1 MEVTKKKPPLFKF
14 SPFSQKQLQVL
25 TWWID
30 DKSPYKD
37 MDGII
42 CDGSVRAGKTVVM
55 SLSYVMFVMHTFN
68 KESAGMAG
76 KTIGSFRRNVLKPLQ
91 KMLLSRGYAVSERR
105 TENMFIVSKD
115 GKENYFYYFG
125 GKDES
130 SQDLVQGITL
140 CSFFFDEVALM
151 PQSFVDQAVARCSVE
166 GSKLFFN
173 CNPAGPHHWFK
184 VEYLD
189 KKEQKNLFQIHFLM
203 EDNPSLSKGI
213 IERYKRM
220 YSGIFYQRF
229 ILGLW
234 VLSQGIIYDMFEKER
249 HIVKTVERNYEKYYV
264 AIDYGTQNPTTFG
277 LWGLFEGIWY
287 KVKEYHYD
295 GRKKGKQKADK
306 QYADDLLKFID
317 GLHVSDIIV
326 DPSAASFIQ
335 ELRSRGLSVR
345 KAKNDVNDGIRNMAS
360 ALEEGKI
367 LYNDVCKET
376 FKEFA
381 SYVWDS
387 KAADRG
393 EDKPVKDNDHQLD
406 ADRYFVN
413 TVLFGA
419 KQEVKTGKSIYGRRR
434 Y

>member
-1 MEVTKKKPPLFKF
+1 MGLKKQPALFKF
-14 SPFSQKQLQVL
+14 TPFSMKQLQVL
-25 TWWID
+25 TWWVD
-30 DKSPYKD
+30 ENSPYKD
-37 MDGII
+37 YDGII

-55 SLSYVMFVMHTFN
+55 SLSYIMFVMHMFD
-68 KESAGMAG
+68 KQSAGMAG
-76 KTIGSFRRNVLKPLQ
+76 KTIGSFRRNVYKPLQ
-91 KMLLSRGYAVSERR
+91 LMLMSRGYRVRERR
-105 TENMFIVSKD
+105 TDNMFIVSKD

-130 SQDLVQGITL
+130 SQDLVQGMTL
-140 CSFFFDEVALM
+140 SSFFFDEVALM

-184 VEYLD
+184 LEYLD

-277 LWGLFEGIWY
+277 LWGLFEGVWY

-306 QYADDLLKFID
+306 QYADDLLKFIE

-326 DPSAASFIQ
+326 DPSAASFIE

-376 FKEFA
+376 FKEFS

-413 TVLFGA
+413 TILFGA

>member
-1 MEVTKKKPPLFKF
+1 MGVKKQPPLFRF
-14 SPFSQKQLQVL
+14 SPFSMKQLQVL

-30 DKSPYKD
+30 DDSPYKEY
-37 MDGII
+37 DGVI

-76 KTIGSFRRNVLKPLQ
+76 KTIGSFRRNVYKPLQ
-91 KMLLSRGYAVSERR
+91 LMLMSRGYRVRERR
-105 TENMFIVSKD
+105 TDNMFIVSKD

-130 SQDLVQGITL
+130 SQDLVQGMTL
-140 CSFFFDEVALM
+140 SSFFFDEVALM

-277 LWGLFEGIWY
+277 LWGLFEGVWY

-295 GRKKGKQKADK
+295 GRKNGKQKADK

>member
-1 MEVTKKKPPLFKF
+1 MGVKKQPALFKF
-14 SPFSQKQLQVL
+14 SPFSMKQLQVL

-30 DKSPYKD
+30 EDSPYKD
-37 MDGII
+37 NDGII

-76 KTIGSFRRNVLKPLQ
+76 KTIGSFRRNVYKPLQ
-91 KMLLSRGYAVSERR
+91 LMLMSRGYRVRERR
-105 TENMFIVSKD
+105 TDNMFIVSKD

-130 SQDLVQGITL
+130 SQDLVQGMTL
-140 CSFFFDEVALM
+140 SSFFFDEVALM

-184 VEYLD
+184 TEYLD
-189 KKEQKNLFQIHFLM
+189 KKVQKNLFQIHFLM

-220 YSGIFYQRF
+220 YSGIFYKRF

-234 VLSQGIIYDMFEKER
+234 VMSEGIIYDMFDQDK
-249 HIVKTVERNYEKYYV
+249 HVVKTIERPYEKTYV

-277 LWGLFEGIWY
+277 LWGLHGGIWY
-287 KVKEYHYD
+287 KIKEYHYD

-306 QYADDLLKFID
+306 VYAQDLIDFID
-317 GLHVSDIIV
+317 GYNVKEIIV
-326 DPSAASFIQ
+326 DPSAASFIE
-335 ELRSRGLSVR
+335 ELRSNGLSVR
-345 KAKNDVNDGIRNMAS
+345 KAKNDVIDGIRNVAN

-376 FKEFA
+376 FKEFS
-381 SYVWDS
+381 SYVWDK
-387 KAADRG
+387 KAADKG

-413 TVLFGA
+413 TILFGA
-419 KQEVKTGKSIYGRRR
+419 KQEVKTSKSIYGRRR
-434 Y
+434 LR